1 MTTAD
6 RALAS
11 ALFVGADLKYMIDFR
26 APLIAA
32 QTARGRP
39 VTILAAPTP
48 GFDERIVERLG
59 ARFISWPLRR
69 TALNPIADLSALG
82 DLWRVLRRERPSLV
96 FAHAIKPVIYA
107 MVLARLAGVRTRVAM
122 IPGLGY
128 AFGRDGGLKARL
140 VSAAAR
146 SAYALATRCASL
158 VIFQNTDDRD
168 VLLANGALS
177 SRTATAVVDGSGVD
191 MERFPQ
197 APLPDGPIVF
207 LMVARL
213 IRDKGVHDFV
223 AAARRVRAAAPEAH
237 FVLIGAPDAN
247 PNAVTTAELETWRR
261 EGVVEVRGQ
270 VADPRQ
276 AFADCHVFV
285 LPSYYRE
292 GVPRTNLEALAT
304 GRAVITCD
312 TPGCRETVR
321 DGVNGLLVPPRDPV
335 ALAEAMLELAHDPAR
350 VRAMGRAG
358 RLLCAERFELG
369 TVTRATLCAMDHAEM
384 SQGRTHA

>member
-1 MTTAD
+1 MTTAE
-6 RALAS
+6 RPVSS

-48 GFDERIVERLG
+48 DFDEGVVERLG
-59 ARFISWPLRR
+59 ARFIPWPLRR
-69 TALNPIADLSALG
+69 AALNPIADLPALAG
-82 DLWRVLRRERPSLV
+82 LWRVLRRERPGLV
-96 FAHAIKPVIYA
+96 FAHAVKPVIYA
-107 MVLARLAGVRTRVAM
+107 MILARLAGAPTRVAM

-140 VSAAAR
+140 VSMTAR
-146 SAYALATRCASL
+146 GAYALATRCAGL
-158 VIFQNTDDRD
+158 VIFQNTDDRAE
-168 VLLANGALS
+168 LLARGALS
-177 SRTATAVVDGSGVD
+177 PRTATAVVDGSGVD
-191 MERFPQ
+191 MERFAQ
-197 APLPDGPIVF
+197 APVPDGPVVF

-223 AAARRVRAAAPEAH
+223 AAARRVRAAAPQAR

-247 PNAVTTAELETWRR
+247 PNAVAETELETWRR
-261 EGVVEVRGQ
+261 EGVIEIRGQ

-335 ALAEAMLELAHDPAR
+335 ALAEAMLALARDPAR
-350 VRAMGRAG
+350 VRAMGQAS

-369 TVTRATLCAMDHAEM
+369 TVTRATLSAMEHAEM
-384 SQGRTHA
+384 SQGRTDA

>member
-1 MTTAD
+1 MTAGE
-6 RALAS
+6 RSPAS

-26 APLIAA
+26 APLITA
-32 QTARGRP
+32 QVARGRP

-48 GFDERIVERLG
+48 GFDDGAAARLG
-59 ARFISWPLRR
+59 VRFIPWQLRR
-69 TALNPIADLSALG
+69 TALNPVADLSALAG
-82 DLWRVLRRERPSLV
+82 LWRVLRRERPGLV
-96 FAHAIKPVIYA
+96 FAHAVKPVIYA

-140 VSAAAR
+140 VSMTAQG
-146 SAYALATRCASL
+146 AYALATRCADL

-168 VLLANGALS
+168 ELLARGALS
-177 SRTATAVVDGSGVD
+177 PRTATTVVNGSGVD
-191 MERFPQ
+191 MQRFVQ
-197 APLPDGPIVF
+197 APSPDGPTTF
-207 LMVARL
+207 LMAARL

-223 AAARRVRAAAPEAH
+223 AAARRVRTAMPQTR
-237 FVLIGAPDAN
+237 FVLIGATDAN
-247 PNAVTTAELETWRR
+247 PNAVTETELQAWRR
-261 EGVVEVRGQ
+261 EGLIEIRGQ

-321 DGVNGLLVPPRDPV
+321 DGVNGLLVPPRDPA
-335 ALAEAMLELAHDPAR
+335 ALAEAMLALARDPAR
-350 VRAMGRAG
+350 TRAMGEAG
-358 RLLCAERFELG
+358 RALCAERFELG
-369 TVTRATLCAMDHAEM
+369 TVTRATLSAMDDAEM
-384 SQGRTHA
+384 SQGRPDA